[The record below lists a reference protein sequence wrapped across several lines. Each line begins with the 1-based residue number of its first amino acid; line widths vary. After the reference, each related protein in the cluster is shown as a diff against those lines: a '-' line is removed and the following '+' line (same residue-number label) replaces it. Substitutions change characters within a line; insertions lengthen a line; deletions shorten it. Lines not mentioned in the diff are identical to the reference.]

1 MHSFLFVRLNAPA
14 SLCKTKCTFLSYR
27 RAFNFTTHT
36 GILKYGYAL
45 DSTMSMVYIISSWK
59 IIRKHLQ
66 SWNGAFQTMRT
77 AVNIWPHCVGRKA
90 FRVLNAGMIKPGI
103 WPMVIC
109 CAESAVISS
118 PSRREQSFKIHM
130 FRWLHGSERCGI
142 SAFRKMEQAHWGY
155 SGILVWGAIEQHG

>member
-1 MHSFLFVRLNAPA
+1 MEDYP
-14 SLCKTKCTFLSYR
+14 KTLAELERCFSNDEDCR
-27 RAFNFTTHT
+27 
-36 GILKYGYAL
+36 KYLATL
-45 DSTMSMVYIISSWK
+45 
-59 IIRKHLQ
+59 R
-66 SWNGAFQTMRT
+66 
-77 AVNIWPHCVGRKA
+77 CRKA

-155 SGILVWGAIEQHG
+155 SEILVWGAIEQHG